1 MKIYYTLLLSSALS
15 FLSPLAT
22 DAVNW
27 IPATSRSEIKI
38 DTDSI
43 RYDKNIATMNF
54 LFPANKHFVVS
65 KMEFDSNAQMW
76 CILQNSIVNESG
88 EVSFSKESK
97 NAQVHKNKITQ
108 GTEGYVLYQRF
119 VAAPVPDISS
129 MVWSPIKEGNTQY
142 LINKRDLTYKDGYA
156 DFWLYAQNNSP
167 TTEKAYTIYHVKMNI
182 AYSRLK
188 TLSATTYSNDH
199 RIVAHLLGTPRW
211 EAIPQD
217 TLLHEIF
224 LSIKKDVDQG
234 ILK

>member
-1 MKIYYTLLLSSALS
+1 MKIYYTLFLSSALS

-27 IPATSRSEIKI
+27 IPATSHSEIKI

-54 LFPANKHFVVS
+54 LFPTNKHFVVS
-65 KMEFDSNAQMW
+65 KLEFDSDTRMW
-76 CILQNSIVNESG
+76 RILQNGAVNENG
-88 EVSFSKESK
+88 EVSFSKESE
-97 NAQVHKNKITQ
+97 NAQVHKTKITQ
-108 GTEGYVLYQRF
+108 GTEGYVLYQRY
-119 VAAPVPDISS
+119 VAAPIPDISS
-129 MVWSPIKEGNTQY
+129 MVWSPIKEGNTRY
-142 LINKRDLTYKDGYA
+142 LINKKDLTYKDGYA
-156 DFWLYAQNNSP
+156 DFWLYVQNNSP

-199 RIVAHLLGTPRW
+199 RIVAHLLGAPRW
-211 EAIPQD
+211 DAIPQN
-217 TLLHEIF
+217 TLLYEIF
-224 LSIKKDVDQG
+224 LSIKNDVNQG

>member
-43 RYDKNIATMNF
+43 RYDKNITTMNF
-54 LFPANKHFVVS
+54 LFPTNKHFVVS
-65 KMEFDSNAQMW
+65 KLEFDSDTRMW
-76 CILQNSIVNESG
+76 RILQNGAVNENG

-97 NAQVHKNKITQ
+97 NAQVHKTKITQ
-108 GTEGYVLYQRF
+108 GTEGYVLYQRY

-129 MVWSPIKEGNTQY
+129 MVWSPIKEGNTRY
-142 LINKRDLTYKDGYA
+142 LINKKDLTYKDGYA
-156 DFWLYAQNNSP
+156 DFWLYVQNNSP

-199 RIVAHLLGTPRW
+199 HIVAHLLGTPRW